1 MPTWMAVLAGQPYN
15 WHHFLPCLACAFAGA
30 NLAQLLSSM
39 PGGWAGAGMGGAG
52 NANDLMA
59 QLTSLNSQLGLGGL
73 GGQGLG
79 DMFSRL
85 GDLTSQL
92 PPFGGGKRGG

>member
-1 MPTWMAVLAGQPYN
+1 
-15 WHHFLPCLACAFAGA
+15 
-30 NLAQLLSSM
+30 M
-39 PGGWAGAGMGGAG
+39 PGGWGGAGMGGGA

-59 QLTSLNSQLGLGGL
+59 QLSSLNSQLGLGNL
-73 GGQGLG
+73 GTQGGLG

-92 PPFGGGKRGG
+92 PPFGTGKRGG